1 MKDRKE
7 TNLEQSLKNMNDHI
21 IRDDERRQHSR
32 KTLLSKMEQE
42 KSPKRKSRIKRSVV
56 PVTAIVL
63 FLGTAG
69 TLFVSEFS
77 EQQQI
82 KEQQSEHQ
90 VNIAENNSRKSF
102 EIATDAKVES
112 EIIEINAS
120 GFDLQLPQYSPV
132 ENTVLDN
139 IWYRS
144 EGQNNVVAASY
155 FDGEGN
161 EVFKLMQEDIKEN
174 PDINHLQENADDQIE
189 INGSTTFISG
199 NNQSGLRSLNII
211 TNKYGF
217 TLYSYTLSEEEL
229 ISIGESIK

>member
-174 PDINHLQENADDQIE
+174 PDINHLQENE
-189 INGSTTFISG
+189 IG
-199 NNQSGLRSLNII
+199 RAHV
-211 TNKYGF
+211 
-217 TLYSYTLSEEEL
+217 
-229 ISIGESIK
+229 